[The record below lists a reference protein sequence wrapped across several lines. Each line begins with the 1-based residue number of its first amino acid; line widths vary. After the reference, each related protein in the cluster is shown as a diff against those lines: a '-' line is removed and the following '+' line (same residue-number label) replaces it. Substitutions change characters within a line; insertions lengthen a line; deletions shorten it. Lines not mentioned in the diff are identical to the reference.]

1 MPNIN
6 VVKKEILI
14 GSTTKLGNGF
24 SGVLTIKNLSCSSEL
39 PAITTKVFSIP
50 QMVFINSLTTTHVNR
65 TTN

>member
-1 MPNIN
+1 
-6 VVKKEILI
+6 
-14 GSTTKLGNGF
+14 
-24 SGVLTIKNLSCSSEL
+24 LTIKNLSCSSEL